1 MLNNGGDDVTV
12 RGMSCTL
19 AGVSF
24 MLVGISCT
32 LAKGPPREETDDGP
46 PLRNHILE
54 GWLLAAACTARL
66 DGAQAR
72 GEG

>member
-1 MLNNGGDDVTV
+1 MVLMISAV
-12 RGMSCTL
+12 RGISCTL

>member
-1 MLNNGGDDVTV
+1 MVAMMSVV

-19 AGVSF
+19 AGVLF

-32 LAKGPPREETDDGP
+32 LARGPPREETDDGP
-46 PLRNHILE
+46 PLHNHILE
-54 GWLLAAACTARL
+54 GLLLAAACTARL